1 MALKGDSVEV
11 QGLTSLER
19 NPLRSR
25 GTCLTTATLIVYYF
39 LTTSAVED
47 LRAELKHITQRRKRK
62 QQRCS

>member
-25 GTCLTTATLIVYYF
+25 GTCLTGHIDCVL
-39 LTTSAVED
+39 LLND
-47 LRAELKHITQRRKRK
+47 L
-62 QQRCS
+62 CS

>member
-11 QGLTSLER
+11 QGFRALSAIRCGHVGLV
-19 NPLRSR
+19 L
-25 GTCLTTATLIVYYF
+25 LATLIVYYF